1 MQDELLVALDAESVH
16 ATVLPDVRPISPIL
30 AELKTIDV
38 RRAAGLERKD
48 QLMAGAVEGAH
59 PTVILD
65 PHTEVLQFRVGTGS
79 GGQYLAQVAPI
90 HADEMDR
97 ALDAEGRKQ
106 AERRLQKLHKL
117 GGRHFAGG
125 HCEFAVLHPA
135 EPAHI
140 ALDPHL
146 QAMI

>member
-1 MQDELLVALDAESVH
+1 M
-16 ATVLPDVRPISPIL
+16 L

-65 PHTEVLQFRVGTGS
+65 PHTEVLQFRVGAGS
-79 GGQYLAQVAPI
+79 GGKYLAQVAPI

-97 ALDAEGRKQ
+97 ALEAEGRQQ
-106 AERRLQKLHKL
+106 AERRLQKLRKPA
-117 GGRHFAGG
+117 GRHFAAA
-125 HCEFAVLHPA
+125 HSDPPVLPSSQPA
-135 EPAHI
+135 FNANWLSAI
-140 ALDPHL
+140 T
-146 QAMI
+146 